1 MAGLLTWPTYGT
13 WFASRRRGWIDR
25 DRDVAPAAVPEPA
38 RHAGDDRR
46 NRPWPAARLDGP
58 QRELVV
64 RDLGRLAALRGFALH
79 MVVAAADH
87 VHVLLT
93 PQPDCVIERLVQ
105 LVKGSL
111 SRTLTI
117 AAGDEPITAPGGRPL
132 AHHKWWSR
140 QYSFLP
146 ITDREILDRV
156 IESLADHETG
166 GATVWR
172 APGWPDGTI
181 SSAP

>member
-1 MAGLLTWPTYGT
+1 MVGLLTWPTYGT

-25 DRDVAPAAVPEPA
+25 DCDVAWAAVPEPA

-46 NRPWPAARLDGP
+46 DRPWPAARLDRP

-64 RDLGRLAALRGFALH
+64 RDLGRLAALRGFTRH

-93 PQPDCVIERLVQ
+93 PQPHCVIERLVQ

-111 SRTLTI
+111 SRTLTL
-117 AAGDEPITAPGGRPL
+117 AAGDEPITAPEGRPL

-140 QYSFLP
+140 QYSYLS

-156 IESLADHETG
+156 IELLADHETG

-172 APGWPDGTI
+172 APGWPET
-181 SSAP
+181 PRL